1 MADLNIATLSGDYAV
16 ISEAAVEDFRGSLH
30 GESLRPGDE
39 GYDTARRI
47 WNAMIDKRPA
57 LIARCSGTADVI
69 NSVNFAREHGLLISV
84 RGGGHNFPGNSV
96 CNDGLMIDLS
106 RMTGVRVD
114 PAAKTV
120 RAQGGTKWGAF
131 DHETQAFGL
140 AAPGGTDLDTGIAG
154 LTLGGGIGWLSGSY
168 GLSCDN
174 LISADVVTA
183 DGRSLTASADKNPDL
198 FWALRGGGGNFGV
211 VTSLEYRLHPVGPM
225 VLAGL
230 LVYPF
235 DKVREFFALV
245 NELTANIPDEMNI
258 ITFLTTL
265 PDGGGKACTILL
277 CYHGAIEEGERVIRP
292 LREFGPPLSDN
303 VRPRTYTEAQTLAL
317 APQGRLNYLKSHFMK
332 QVSDDA
338 VDITLDYFDRVTSPL
353 STIFFQY
360 LGNATRRVPA
370 GKTAFGHRDALCEWG
385 VNAVFL
391 DPGESEVHVRWA
403 RDFASAF
410 LPFSSGAYVNQVGT
424 EAEEGAEAIRAA
436 FGDNFQRLEA
446 LKQKYD
452 PVNLFSHNQ
461 NIRPRILAPEGSG
474 AGIPRTDE
482 RRGASR

>member
-1 MADLNIATLSGDYAV
+1 MANLNIATLSGDYAV
-16 ISEAAVEDFRGSLH
+16 ISEAEIKDFRGSLY
-30 GESLRPGDE
+30 GESLLPGDD
-39 GYDTARRI
+39 GYDGARRI

-69 NSVNFAREHGLLISV
+69 NSVNFAKANDLLISV

-183 DGRSLTASADKNPDL
+183 DGQSLTASADENPDL
-198 FWALRGGGGNFGV
+198 FWALRGGGGNFGIA
-211 VTSLEYRLHPVGPM
+211 TSLEYQLHPIGPQ

-245 NELTANIPDEMNI
+245 NDLTDNMPDELNL

-265 PDGGGKACTILL
+265 PEGGGKACSILL
-277 CYHGAIEEGERVIRP
+277 CYSGPIEEGERVIRP
-292 LREFGPPLSDN
+292 LLEFGPPLLDN
-303 VRPRTYTEAQTLAL
+303 VRPMTYTDAQKLAV
-317 APQGRLNYLKSHFMK
+317 APPGRQNYLKSHFVR
-332 QVSDDA
+332 QVSDDV
-338 VDITLDYFDRVTSPL
+338 VDIALDYFDRITSPL
-353 STIFFQY
+353 SSILFQY
-360 LGNATRRVPA
+360 LGNAAQRVPA
-370 GKTAFGHRDALCEWG
+370 TETAFGQRGALCEWAT
-385 VNAVFL
+385 NAVFL
-391 DPGESEVHVRWA
+391 DPGESEIHIRWVR
-403 RDFASAF
+403 DYASEM
-410 LPFSSGAYVNQVGT
+410 LPFSSGAYINQVGT
-424 EAEEGAEAIRAA
+424 EEEEGAEAIQAA
-436 FGDNFQRLEA
+436 FGANFQRLA
-446 LKQKYD
+446 TLKQKYD
-452 PVNLFSHNQ
+452 PTNLFSHNQ
-461 NIRPRILAPEGSG
+461 NIRPRI
-474 AGIPRTDE
+474 
-482 RRGASR
+482 

>member
-1 MADLNIATLSGDYAV
+1 MSDLKIATLSGNYTV

-30 GESLRPGDE
+30 GESLRPNDA
-39 GYDTARRI
+39 GYDRARRI
-47 WNAMIDKRPA
+47 WNAMVDKRPA

-69 NSVNFAREHGLLISV
+69 NSINFAKENGLLISV

-140 AAPGGTDLDTGIAG
+140 ATPGGTDLDTGIAG

-183 DGRSLTASADKNPDL
+183 DGELLTASADENPDL
-198 FWALRGGGGNFGV
+198 LWGLRGGGGNFGI
-211 VTSLEYRLHPVGPM
+211 VTSLEYRLHPVGPT
-225 VLAGL
+225 VLAGS

-235 DKVREFFALV
+235 DKVREFFDLI
-245 NELTANIPDEMNI
+245 NELTDNMPDELNL

-265 PDGGGKACTILL
+265 PEGGGKACSILL
-277 CYHGAIEEGERVIRP
+277 CYHGPIEEGERVIRP
-292 LREFGPPLSDN
+292 LREFGPPLSDE
-303 VRPRTYTEAQTLAL
+303 VRPMHYADAQKLAL
-317 APQGRLNYLKSHFMK
+317 APQGRQNYLKSHFVR
-332 QVSDDA
+332 QVGDDM
-338 VDITLDYFDRVTSPL
+338 VDIALDYFDRITSPL
-353 STIFFQY
+353 SSILFQY
-360 LGNATRRVPA
+360 LGNAARRVPVNE
-370 GKTAFGHRDALCEWG
+370 TAFGHRGALCEWAT
-385 VNAVFL
+385 NAVFL
-391 DPGESEVHVRWA
+391 DPGESEVHIRWVRE
-403 RDFASAF
+403 FASE
-410 LPFSSGAYVNQVGT
+410 LSPFSSGAYINQVGT
-424 EAEEGAEAIRAA
+424 EEEEGQEAIQAA
-436 FGDNFQRLEA
+436 FGDNFQRLAA

-452 PVNLFSHNQ
+452 PTNLFSHNQ
-461 NIRPRILAPEGSG
+461 NIRPRI
-474 AGIPRTDE
+474 
-482 RRGASR
+482 

>member
-1 MADLNIATLSGDYAV
+1 MADLKIATLSGDYAV
-16 ISEAAVEDFRGSLH
+16 ISEATVEDFRGSLH
-30 GESLRPGDE
+30 GESLLPDDA
-39 GYDTARRI
+39 GYDSARRI

-57 LIARCSGTADVI
+57 IIARCSGAADVI
-69 NSVNFAREHGLLISV
+69 NAVNFARENGLLISV

-106 RMTGVRVD
+106 QMTGVRVD

-183 DGRSLTASADKNPDL
+183 DGQWRTASADENPDL
-198 FWALRGGGGNFGV
+198 FWALQGGGGNFGV
-211 VTSLEYRLHPVGPM
+211 VTALEYRLHPVGPA
-225 VLAGL
+225 VLAGF

-235 DKVREFFALV
+235 AKVREFLSMV
-245 NELTANIPDEMNI
+245 GELTANMPDELNL

-265 PDGGGKACTILL
+265 PGGGGKACTILL
-277 CYHGAIEEGERVIRP
+277 CYHGSIEDGERVIRP
-292 LREFGPPLSDN
+292 LREFGPPLVDD
-303 VRPRTYTEAQTLAL
+303 VRPMPYTEAQKLAV
-317 APQGRLNYLKSHFMK
+317 APPGRQNYLKSHFMK
-332 QVSDDA
+332 QVSDDV
-338 VDITLDYFDRVTSPL
+338 VDISLDFFDRVTSPL
-353 STIFFQY
+353 SAVFFQY
-360 LGNATRRVPA
+360 LGNAARRVPV
-370 GKTAFGHRDALCEWG
+370 GETAFGHRDALCEWG

-403 RDFASAF
+403 REFASEL

-424 EAEEGAEAIRAA
+424 EAEEGAEAIQAA
-436 FGDNFQRLEA
+436 FGDNFQRLA
-446 LKQKYD
+446 SLKRKYD
-452 PVNLFSHNQ
+452 PTNLFSHNQ
-461 NIRPRILAPEGSG
+461 NIRPRI
-474 AGIPRTDE
+474 
-482 RRGASR
+482 